1 MNRRLALCV
10 LALGL
15 AGNSTRL
22 FAQRAADSVTVPL
35 MVDANRPFV
44 TLTFH
49 RRDGSTRSARFLLD
63 TGGGGFL
70 ITEPLARDLGL
81 EWGAT
86 SREEGQEFGVVTNT
100 PTVSL
105 GDFPLQLT
113 PSRVLV
119 LVGSQNVLPNAA
131 AGHAEGML
139 PAHVL
144 SLYHVVLDYPK
155 GTLTIA
161 RAGVL
166 SPKGTA
172 SPMPVGRTGF
182 PRTEIV
188 VGGATYG
195 MLLDAGASFT
205 MVSEVLLKKWGSEH
219 PDWQRHAG
227 AFGEAA
233 TLGGQTLE
241 TMFVPSGT
249 WQGHDLG
256 EFGVTSQREG
266 TFERYMSGM
275 MTSPIVGS
283 LAGNVLEHFRV
294 ELDYPN
300 QKLYLSTP

>member
-1 MNRRLALCV
+1 MKRRLALCV
-10 LALGL
+10 LAIGL
-15 AGNSTRL
+15 AAPTHAIQ
-22 FAQRAADSVTVPL
+22 AQRAPDSVTVPL
-35 MVDANRPFV
+35 SVEANRPFV
-44 TLTFH
+44 TLTF
-49 RRDGSTRSARFLLD
+49 RRADGTTRTARFLLD

-70 ITEPLARDLGL
+70 ITDPLARDLGL

-86 SREEGQEFGVVTNT
+86 SREEGQEFGVVKNT
-100 PTVSL
+100 PMVSI
-105 GDFPLQLT
+105 GGFPLMLT

-119 LVGSQNVLPNAA
+119 LVGSQNVLPNAT

-144 SLYHVVLDYPK
+144 SQYHVVLDYPK
-155 GTLTIA
+155 AALTIA

-166 SPKGTA
+166 TPKGNA

-188 VGGATYG
+188 VDGATYG

-205 MVSEVLLKKWGSEH
+205 MVSDALLKKWGSEH
-219 PDWQRHAG
+219 PNWARHPG

-241 TMFVPSGT
+241 TMFVPSGA
-249 WQGHDLG
+249 WESHALG

-266 TFERYMSGM
+266 TFEKYMSGM
-275 MTSPIVGS
+275 MTAPIVGS
-283 LAGNVLEHFRV
+283 LAGNVLKHFRV